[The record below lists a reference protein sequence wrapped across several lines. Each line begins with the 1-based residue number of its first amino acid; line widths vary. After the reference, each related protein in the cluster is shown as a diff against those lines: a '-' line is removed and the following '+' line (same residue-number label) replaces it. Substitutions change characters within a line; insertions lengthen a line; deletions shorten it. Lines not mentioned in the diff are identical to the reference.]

1 MTINEILETM
11 DYGTAPETASEALAW
26 LDKNRP
32 FGNFINGKMT
42 DAGNTFC
49 VTSPATGD
57 ELARVTQATAA
68 DVDAAVAAARA
79 ALGKWSKLGGQGR
92 ARVLYALAR
101 LYKNIPVCLPF
112 WKLWTTVNPFAKA
125 VMLISHWRNDIFII
139 MLAWPR

>member
-68 DVDAAVAAARA
+68 DVDAAVAAVRA
-79 ALGKWSKLGGQGR
+79 AGTQGGADSSR
-92 ARVLYALAR
+92 ESARSNAR
-101 LYKNIPVCLPF
+101 GEASQRRRIQCG
-112 WKLWTTVNPFAKA
+112 
-125 VMLISHWRNDIFII
+125 
-139 MLAWPR
+139 